1 MSKQDRGGVR
11 TAQDLERKY
20 KDKLVGVQKASEQS
34 VEGVNKV
41 EKELENFINTTNK
54 HFAAMQEEIDENI
67 SYDVLIE
74 SSNGVAFK
82 NGDIETTLTAI
93 VRKGNEDITD
103 QFTDTQFSWTRV
115 SKNPEEDLAWN
126 EAHKHTKTVTITNED
141 VYAKAVFNVIL
152 TLS

>member
-1 MSKQDRGGVR
+1 MRQDRNGVR

-20 KDKLVGVQKASEQS
+20 NLANIGKNSKQSEL
-34 VEGVNKV
+34 GINKV
-41 EKELENFINTTNK
+41 EKRLETFVNETVEQFN
-54 HFAAMQEEIDENI
+54 AMQQQIDESI

-74 SSNGVAFK
+74 SSNGNVFK

-115 SKNPEEDLAWN
+115 SKDPEGDVVWN
-126 EAHKHTKTVTITNED
+126 EAHKHTKTVVITNKD

-152 TLS
+152 TS

>member
-20 KDKLVGVQKASEQS
+20 KHMLVGAQKASEQS

-41 EKELENFINTTNK
+41 EKELEDFVNKTTRQ
-54 HFAAMQEEIDENI
+54 FAAMQKEIDENI

-74 SSNGVAFK
+74 SSNGNVFK
-82 NGDIETTLTAI
+82 NGDIETTLTAK

-115 SKNPEEDLAWN
+115 SKDPEGDVAWN
-126 EAHKHTKTVTITNED
+126 EAHKHTKTVAITNAD

-152 TLS
+152 TS

>member
-1 MSKQDRGGVR
+1 MRQDRNGVR

-20 KDKLVGVQKASEQS
+20 DLANINRNSKQSAEGINRVDKKLEAF
-34 VEGVNKV
+34 VNEV
-41 EKELENFINTTNK
+41 VNN
-54 HFAAMQEEIDENI
+54 FAAMEEKIDESI

-74 SSNGVAFK
+74 SSNGNVFK

-115 SKNPEEDLAWN
+115 SKDPEGDVVWN
-126 EAHKHTKTVTITNED
+126 EAHKHTKTVAITNKD

-152 TLS
+152 TS

>member
-1 MSKQDRGGVR
+1 MRQDRNGVR

-20 KDKLVGVQKASEQS
+20 NLANIGKNSKQSEL
-34 VEGVNKV
+34 GINKV
-41 EKELENFINTTNK
+41 EKRLETFVNETVEQFN
-54 HFAAMQEEIDENI
+54 AMQQQIDESI

-74 SSNGVAFK
+74 SSNGNVFK

-115 SKNPEEDLAWN
+115 SKDPEGDVVWN
-126 EAHKHTKTVTITNED
+126 EAHKHTKTVAITNKD

-152 TLS
+152 TS

>member
-1 MSKQDRGGVR
+1 MKQDRNGVR

-20 KDKLVGVQKASEQS
+20 NLAGLGKASEQS
-34 VEGVNKV
+34 ELGINKV
-41 EKELENFINTTNK
+41 EKRLETFVNETAK
-54 HFAAMQEEIDENI
+54 QFAAMQQEIDESI
-67 SYDVLIE
+67 AYDVLIE
-74 SSNGVAFK
+74 SSNGNVFK

-115 SKNPEEDLAWN
+115 SKDPEGDVAWN
-126 EAHKHTKTVTITNED
+126 EAHKHTKTVAITNKD

-152 TLS
+152 TS